1 MILTR
6 SFILILLMF
15 ISFTK
20 AIGFVEEETTVSK
33 PCRIKQH
40 VRKLKKRMVSSFSS
54 HKTRR
59 KKAKFKKSCSPF
71 KFNVNDYKMMSDA
84 FIEAYEMLQVKYE
97 KEVEQHNQTRE
108 ELRIA
113 VSGKREAEEALE
125 MLKKE
130 VNNLANKWEHQITQH
145 KREYQHEVLMMGK
158 KLEICEKSLAIWKNK
173 ESQICFTKKR
183 QNKKRN
189 NSKEMCKN
197 KTKKSKNKTRKC
209 KKRPTRSTWYTDR
222 SDHEENIVI
231 GMAAPE

>member
-6 SFILILLMF
+6 SFILILLTFM
-15 ISFTK
+15 SFTK

-33 PCRIKQH
+33 PCRIKQQI
-40 VRKLKKRMVSSFSS
+40 RKLKKKMVDNFSS
-54 HKTRR
+54 HKKTR
-59 KKAKFKKSCSPF
+59 KKAHFKKSCSPF
-71 KFNVNDYKMMSDA
+71 KFNVNDYKMVSDA

-97 KEVEQHNQTRE
+97 KEVEQHKQTRE

-130 VNNLANKWEHQITQH
+130 VNDLANKWEHQITQH

-173 ESQICFTKKR
+173 ESQICFTKKK

-189 NSKEMCKN
+189 NSTEKCE
-197 KTKKSKNKTRKC
+197 NKTRKC
-209 KKRPTRSTWYTDR
+209 KKRSKRSKGYTER